1 MKKYLAL
8 LVVLCVSVFVNAQG
22 ICPQY
27 PWVKDSLNYFGNDS
41 SLYPFYKKLDELKSG
56 ERKTVTVVQIG
67 DSHIQ
72 ADYFSGYIRQQLQ
85 KQFGNEGRGMIFP
98 YRVAGSNGPV
108 DYHTNSNCEWNA
120 KRNVFPDKPMESGVG
135 AFTINAIDTGCHISI
150 QLDDDDSLNY
160 AFNQF
165 SIFADT
171 GSTAFDIEVWDESDS
186 VLLGKMNMQHPLQPY
201 YNSVMLHDTVHS
213 IYLHFTAKDST
224 QNHITIYGMYVS
236 NNMPGV
242 LFDMIGSNGAKYDH
256 YNQST
261 LFAQQLSVLNADLI
275 IVSLGTNDAYNKYY
289 NDADFETQVSE
300 FISTLQTTNPGCSFL
315 ITGPPDGYRYKKYKN
330 PCVVLAT
337 NVLKNY
343 AAGHQCA
350 SWDFYHIM
358 GGYGSIYKWYKYGLA
373 QRDWIHLT
381 RKGYE
386 LQGQLFM
393 NAFEKSYQ
401 HYELAQ
407 HH

>member
-1 MKKYLAL
+1 MVAN
-8 LVVLCVSVFVNAQG
+8 VNAQG

-27 PWVKDSLNYFGNDS
+27 PWVKDSLNYFSNDT
-41 SLYPFYKKLDELKSG
+41 SLNSFFKKIDELKNG
-56 ERKTVTVVQIG
+56 TRKQVTVVQIG

-85 KQFGNEGRGMIFP
+85 LQFGNAGRGMIFP
-98 YRVAGSNGPV
+98 YHVANSNGPI
-108 DYHTNSNCEWNA
+108 DYHTNSNCIWES

-135 AFTINAIDTGCHISI
+135 AFTINAIDTACHISI
-150 QLDDDDSLNY
+150 LLDDDEGLNY

-171 GSTAFDIEVWDESDS
+171 GSTAMNIEVWSENDS
-186 VLLGKMNMQHPLQPY
+186 VLLGKMNMQHPQVPY
-201 YNSVMLHDTVHS
+201 FNSVLLSDTVHA
-213 IYLHFTAKDST
+213 INLHFTASDSQ
-224 QNHITIYGMYVS
+224 QNHITIYGMYVT
-236 NNMPGV
+236 NNQPGV

-261 LFAQQLSVLNADLI
+261 LFAQQLADLKPDLI
-275 IVSLGTNDAYNKYY
+275 IISLGTNDAYNKYY
-289 NDADFETQVSE
+289 NDADFEAQVNQ
-300 FISTLQTTNPGCSFL
+300 FLQTLKSTDTDCSFL
-315 ITGPPDGYRYKKYKN
+315 LTGPPDGYRYKKYKN

-343 AAGHQCA
+343 AAAHQCA
-350 SWDFYHIM
+350 AWDFYHIM

-393 NAFEKSYQ
+393 DAFKKSYDR
-401 HYELAQ
+401 YELEK
-407 HH
+407 HN